1 MSKSYCFL
9 LVLATLMLKSCVT
22 TNVYEKRKTVLYQD
36 EDIVSVESTF
46 IKDGK
51 LKDKSVIDS
60 SSEVKNIDSENLRV
74 EKTTEKVTVES
85 KTNAGFVAYT
95 FLGKPFVIAGCVSL
109 ELLKSCGY
117 ALGNLIGGYNTLYK
131 GKFFWMMPDVKGSL
145 EKAKYYKEQNRIKV
159 YPEYHKTF
167 TNNKTTVSKIIYE
180 AETIEK
186 DENEMNVISKEE
198 YEYDNTLSVSLSALA
213 DAHETC
219 GIVGAAGAI
228 ITVPISV
235 GTWILGA
242 VYGLCKR
249 FGER

>member
-9 LVLATLMLKSCVT
+9 LVLATLMFTSCVT

-117 ALGNLIGGYNTLYK
+117 ALGNLIGGYNTIYK
-131 GKFFWMMPDVKGSL
+131 GKLF
-145 EKAKYYKEQNRIKV
+145 
-159 YPEYHKTF
+159 
-167 TNNKTTVSKIIYE
+167 
-180 AETIEK
+180 
-186 DENEMNVISKEE
+186 
-198 YEYDNTLSVSLSALA
+198 
-213 DAHETC
+213 
-219 GIVGAAGAI
+219 
-228 ITVPISV
+228 
-235 GTWILGA
+235 
-242 VYGLCKR
+242 
-249 FGER
+249 

>member
-1 MSKSYCFL
+1 M
-9 LVLATLMLKSCVT
+9 
-22 TNVYEKRKTVLYQD
+22 
-36 EDIVSVESTF
+36 DIILFT
-46 IKDGK
+46 K
-51 LKDKSVIDS
+51 
-60 SSEVKNIDSENLRV
+60 ENC
-74 EKTTEKVTVES
+74 S
-85 KTNAGFVAYT
+85 
-95 FLGKPFVIAGCVSL
+95 
-109 ELLKSCGY
+109 
-117 ALGNLIGGYNTLYK
+117 
-131 GKFFWMMPDVKGSL
+131 DVKGSL